1 MIQYCRKHYFD
12 TISSM
17 IGKGGYIDFGNID
30 PTKISIYEY
39 SSKTID
45 LVSKFINEKISEYK
59 RDTRELPKSSNLKAD
74 TPEWITQSDLKK
86 KVENWTQITY
96 QLNNLVNYT

>member
-12 TISSM
+12 TISST
-17 IGKGGYIDFGNID
+17 IGKGWKIYFGNMG

-45 LVSKFINEKISEYK
+45 LVPKFINEKISEYK
-59 RDTRELPKSSNLKAD
+59 
-74 TPEWITQSDLKK
+74 I
-86 KVENWTQITY
+86 
-96 QLNNLVNYT
+96 LVNCQNQVT